1 MVYQI
6 MEGAVRVLAGEFSR
20 STLGIPDED
29 RNTLGWV
36 VTPGGA
42 WCRRMF
48 LTGALTEVVDCADL
62 CRCRVAD
69 PSGAFDIVIGGR
81 NTALTETLKK
91 IPVPSF
97 VAITGNAQIYQKSN
111 TISLTVRPE
120 HIRVIDRAERD
131 RTLLI
136 TAEYTLRRLEELA
149 RVLQGEK
156 TDESLM
162 TAIRHYSLTQSS
174 VLELILMVEE
184 AIGSARPSDSQD
196 SGERPD
202 IPAQIQ
208 EFLKNA
214 TDPRG
219 IAVDEVIDTFGL
231 RGIPKENVLAA
242 LEFLIQEDEC
252 YQPQKG
258 YVKRL

>member
-1 MVYQI
+1 

-29 RNTLGWV
+29 RNTPGWV

-48 LTGALTEVVDCADL
+48 LAGALTEVVDMGDL

-81 NTALTETLKK
+81 SAVLAETLKK

-97 VAITGNAQIYQKSN
+97 VAITGNAQIYQKNN
-111 TISLTVRPE
+111 TISLSVRPE

-131 RTLLI
+131 RILLI
-136 TAEYTLRRLEELA
+136 TAEYTLRRLKELCQA
-149 RVLQGEK
+149 LEGTA
-156 TDESLM
+156 TDERLM
-162 TAIRHYSLTQSS
+162 TTIRHYSLTTTNFI
-174 VLELILMVEE
+174 ELTTMVEE
-184 AIGSARPSDSQD
+184 SVGSARPSDSQD

-202 IPAQIQ
+202 VQVLIQ
-208 EFLKNA
+208 EFLQNA

-219 IAVDEVIDTFGL
+219 VSVEEVIETLGL
-231 RGIPKENVLAA
+231 RGIPKEDVLAA

>member
-1 MVYQI
+1 

-29 RNTLGWV
+29 RNTPGWV

-48 LTGALTEVVDCADL
+48 LAGALTEVVDLGDL

-81 NTALTETLKK
+81 NAALAETLKK

-97 VAITGNAQIYQKSN
+97 VAITGNAQIYQKNN
-111 TISLTVRPE
+111 TISLSVRPE

-131 RTLLI
+131 RILLI
-136 TAEYTLRRLEELA
+136 TAEYTLRRLDELA
-149 RVLQGEK
+149 DALGGTV
-156 TDESLM
+156 TDERLI
-162 TAIRHYSLTQSS
+162 TAIRHYSLKTTS
-174 VLELILMVEE
+174 LIELTTMVEE
-184 AIGSARPSDSQD
+184 VVGSARPSDSQD

-202 IPAQIQ
+202 VQALIQ
-208 EFLKNA
+208 EFLQNV

-219 IAVDEVIDTFGL
+219 IAVEEVIETLGL
-231 RGIPKENVLAA
+231 RGILKEDVLAA

>member
-1 MVYQI
+1 

-29 RNTLGWV
+29 RNTPGWV

-48 LTGALTEVVDCADL
+48 LAGALTEIVDLGDL
-62 CRCRVAD
+62 CCCRVAD

-81 NTALTETLKK
+81 NAALAETLKK

-97 VAITGNAQIYQKSN
+97 VAITGNAQIYQKN
-111 TISLTVRPE
+111 NAISLSVRPE

-131 RTLLI
+131 RILLI
-136 TAEYTLRRLEELA
+136 TAEYTLRRLDELA
-149 RVLQGEK
+149 DALGGTV
-156 TDESLM
+156 TDERLM
-162 TAIRHYSLTQSS
+162 TAIRHYSLTTTS
-174 VLELILMVEE
+174 LIKLTTMVEE
-184 AIGSARPSDSQD
+184 AVGSARPSDSQD

-202 IPAQIQ
+202 VQALIQ
-208 EFLKNA
+208 EFLQKA

-219 IAVDEVIDTFGL
+219 IAVEEVIETLDL
-231 RGIPKENVLAA
+231 RGIPKEDVLAA

>member
-29 RNTLGWV
+29 RNTPGWV

-48 LTGALTEVVDCADL
+48 LTGALTEVLDCGDL

-81 NTALTETLKK
+81 NTIITESLKK

-97 VAITGNAQIYQKSN
+97 VAITGNAQIYQKNN
-111 TISLTVRPE
+111 TISLSVRPE

-131 RTLLI
+131 RSLLI
-136 TAEYTLRRLEELA
+136 ATEYTLHRLDELA
-149 RVLQGEK
+149 RVLHGKK
-156 TDESLM
+156 TDERLM
-162 TAIRHYSLTQSS
+162 TAIRHYSITPSL
-174 VLELILMVEE
+174 LPELILMVEE
-184 AIGSARPSDSQD
+184 AVGSVRPSDPQNH
-196 SGERPD
+196 GERPD
-202 IPAQIQ
+202 VPVMIQ
-208 EFLKNA
+208 DLLKNA

-219 IAVDEVIDTFGL
+219 IAVEVVIDTLGL

-258 YVKRL
+258 YIKRL